1 MARKQIPIFPPESD
15 PKIVQIADRLVEII
29 NDFEAIK
36 HKREVAEEYLIGYM
50 RSAGKTQVR
59 HGGRVFEIKE
69 TPSKQ
74 RIKVK
79 PDKHAEA

>member
-15 PKIVQIADRLVEII
+15 PKIVQVADRLIEII
-29 NDFEAIK
+29 D
-36 HKREVAEEYLIGYM
+36 EVETLKEQKEVEEENLISLM
-50 RSAGKTQVR
+50 KKAGKTIVR

>member
-15 PKIVQIADRLVEII
+15 PKIVQIADRLIEII
-29 NDFEAIK
+29 NDLEANK

-50 RSAGKTQVR
+50 KSAGKTQVR

-69 TPSKQ
+69 TPSKEK
-74 RIKVK
+74 IKVK
-79 PDKHAEA
+79 PDKYAEA